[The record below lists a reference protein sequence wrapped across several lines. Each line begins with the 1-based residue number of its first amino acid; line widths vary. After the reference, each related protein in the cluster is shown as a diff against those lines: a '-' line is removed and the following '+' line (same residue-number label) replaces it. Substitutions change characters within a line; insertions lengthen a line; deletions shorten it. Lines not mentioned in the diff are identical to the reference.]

1 MFRKKSEEEDVV
13 QSEDQEQ
20 PAQETKH
27 PWRRL
32 FGVVG
37 LALAATA
44 LIANL
49 NDIKR
54 YIRITTM

>member
-1 MFRKKSEEEDVV
+1 MTRNKTEEEVV
-13 QSEDQEQ
+13 QCEDQEQ
-20 PAQETKH
+20 PVAENKH